1 MWLASVLRRGG
12 HIPLHVRVI
21 AAVLVMCLLLLSLD
35 GWRTWQMRGTAI
47 ATDRMETANLAR
59 SLAQHAHDTLSTA
72 DLLVFALRERIEAGE
87 LSPERIAGLERLIAV
102 RLPTVPA
109 LSGLAVFD
117 ATGTEIAGERD
128 AAGRPLTDGDR
139 AYFAHHRDNPDRGV
153 FIGDAIRSRADG
165 QWSIT
170 VSRRLDDSRGRFAG
184 VVRARISATFL
195 ERFYGS
201 FSIGSHGVITLI
213 SSRATVI
220 ARAGGTRAIGTG
232 AINGMNVSSSPAF
245 RRISA
250 GQLSGST
257 FGRSPVDGV
266 TRLGSFRKVDDYPI
280 FVLVAHA
287 LDQVLAAWRA
297 DAALHLAVSLLV
309 STVLVVAGSRFA
321 RQVRIRQ
328 RAEQRYRLL
337 SENSSDAIVCIT
349 LDGRRSYVSPAFTVL
364 TGWNHDEAVA
374 GEMAD
379 IIHPDDR
386 QLAADVPRRLLA
398 GPSQVTLCF
407 RYIRRDGTP
416 LWVEARARL
425 LRGDGQDAQVIANV
439 RDITDRR
446 VVEAVL
452 HASERRYR
460 MLADNTSD
468 VILCLDRDLRCTY
481 ASPACRSVLGHEP
494 GRMQGAGM
502 GDIVHP
508 DDVAAVLRSIR
519 PLLTENRER
528 ARITYRARHAT
539 GSWTWVEATVDA
551 VRDQPA
557 DGVSLVL
564 SLRDISER
572 YAQAEALQTA
582 NGELHRLARHLARAR
597 DGAEKASQAKSRFLA
612 GMSHEFRTPL
622 NGILG
627 YAELMRLDGDLD
639 ARQLKRVGAMLE
651 AGEHLLQM
659 INRVLDLSEIENE
672 TVTLTEAGVDLPA
685 LARACIDLV
694 EPVARAKILEL
705 DLVIAPSTPDR
716 MVTDAGR
723 LRQILLNLL
732 GNAIKFTSRGSVRLH
747 LRPLAGSGVRI
758 EVADTGPGIA
768 PELRSR
774 LFQKFERLGAKDT
787 GIEGA
792 GLGLALSAQLAAMLG
807 TRIEHRNHPSGGS
820 VFSLDLLQGAS
831 NCPVAP
837 PSPTETASPM
847 NGGEAMPARSRVLVV
862 DDIAMNRDIT
872 ASFLRTAG
880 HEVTLAEGGLEA
892 VEAAASVDFDVVFM
906 DVQMPEV
913 DGLEATRRIRL
924 LPGTRGLV
932 PVVALTAQAFSEQ
945 IGHCYVAGMN
955 AHLTKP
961 FKQAAL
967 LTLLDRFRHP
977 APAGR
982 EAGITTP
989 DRIGHPRRS
998 RLSRA
1003 GAQADGGPAALNTD
1017 TFDGMVAM
1025 LAPETVA
1032 SYLSTIRERGE
1043 ALLRVLRAPD
1053 VLTRADDTLGPAAH
1067 VLAGSAGMFGF
1078 ERLAAA
1084 AQLFERSA
1092 GTGGGLVHATVE
1104 ALTAD
1109 LEFLI
1114 NEIDDRALAP
1124 VMAG

>member
-1 MWLASVLRRGG
+1 
-12 HIPLHVRVI
+12 
-21 AAVLVMCLLLLSLD
+21 
-35 GWRTWQMRGTAI
+35 
-47 ATDRMETANLAR
+47 
-59 SLAQHAHDTLSTA
+59 
-72 DLLVFALRERIEAGE
+72 
-87 LSPERIAGLERLIAV
+87 
-102 RLPTVPA
+102 
-109 LSGLAVFD
+109 
-117 ATGTEIAGERD
+117 
-128 AAGRPLTDGDR
+128 
-139 AYFAHHRDNPDRGV
+139 
-153 FIGDAIRSRADG
+153 
-165 QWSIT
+165 
-170 VSRRLDDSRGRFAG
+170 
-184 VVRARISATFL
+184 
-195 ERFYGS
+195 
-201 FSIGSHGVITLI
+201 
-213 SSRATVI
+213 
-220 ARAGGTRAIGTG
+220 
-232 AINGMNVSSSPAF
+232 MNVSSSPAF
-245 RRISA
+245 RMISA

-257 FGRSPVDGV
+257 FGVSPVDGV

-287 LDQVLAAWRA
+287 LDQVLADWRS
-297 DAALHLAVSLLV
+297 DARLHLAISLLV

-321 RQVRIRQ
+321 NQVRIRQ
-328 RAEQRYRLL
+328 RVEHRYRLL
-337 SENSSDAIVCIT
+337 SENSSDAIECIT

-364 TGWNHDEAVA
+364 TGWSHDEAVT
-374 GEMAD
+374 GEMGD
-379 IIHPDDR
+379 IIHPDDKR
-386 QLAADVPRRLLA
+386 LAAEVPRRLLA
-398 GPSQVTLCF
+398 GSVQVTLCF
-407 RYIRRDGTP
+407 RYIRKDGTP

-446 VVEAVL
+446 AVEAVL

-460 MLADNTSD
+460 MLADSTSD

-481 ASPACRSVLGHEP
+481 ASPACRTVFGHEP
-494 GRMQGAGM
+494 NWMQDAELS
-502 GDIVHP
+502 DTVHP
-508 DDVAAVLRSIR
+508 DDAAAVLQSIR
-519 PLLTENRER
+519 PLLSEHHER
-528 ARITYRARHAT
+528 ARVTYRARHVT
-539 GSWTWVEATVDA
+539 GSWVWVEATVDA

-557 DGVSLVL
+557 DGISLVL

-572 YAQAEALQTA
+572 YAQAKALQTA

-597 DGAEKASQAKSRFLA
+597 DQAEKASQAKSRFLA

-639 ARQLKRVGAMLE
+639 GRQLKRVGAMLE

-672 TVTLTEAGVDLPA
+672 IVTLTRVGADLPA

-694 EPVARAKILEL
+694 EPVARAKTLEL
-705 DLVIAPSTPDR
+705 DLVIDPGTPDR

-732 GNAIKFTSRGSVRLH
+732 GNAIKFTGRGSVRLH

-758 EVADTGPGIA
+758 EVADTGPGIP

-807 TRIEHRNHPSGGS
+807 TCIEHRNNPSGGS
-820 VFSLDLLQGAS
+820 VFSLDLLQEAS
-831 NCPVAP
+831 NCPIAT
-837 PSPTETASPM
+837 PSPVEAAFPLK
-847 NGGEAMPARSRVLVV
+847 GGEAVPTRSRVLVV

-872 ASFLRTAG
+872 ASFLRAAG

-892 VEAAASVDFDVVFM
+892 VEAAASADFDVVFM

-924 LPGTRGLV
+924 LPGARGIV

-967 LTLLDRFRHP
+967 LALLDRFRHLP
-977 APAGR
+977 LADRDAGNTAP
-982 EAGITTP
+982 
-989 DRIGHPRRS
+989 DMIGHPRQSRS
-998 RLSRA
+998 TLT
-1003 GAQADGGPAALNTD
+1003 GARADGGPAALNTD
-1017 TFDGMVAM
+1017 TFDGMVAI

-1043 ALLRVLRAPD
+1043 ALLRALRAPD
-1053 VLTRADDTLGPAAH
+1053 VLTRPDDTLGSAAH

-1092 GTGGGLVHATVE
+1092 GTGGELVREVVDGLT
-1104 ALTAD
+1104 TD

-1114 NEIDDRALAP
+1114 NEIDDRALVPA
-1124 VMAG
+1124 MAG